1 MARVSILFV
10 HLSLS
15 RLNHGQPGVQAHPE
29 MVQGTAELPHEIADA
44 RLPQADP
51 VFHHATTLDAAVDML
66 DPQPPLVE
74 HLVGQVL
81 LQGELRTAGLLRRH
95 EDLHLRER
103 EGQEAQIL
111 QQPTASREGVGGGL
125 RDAQIMDPAAVGVAQ
140 KEDDEQG
147 IDEQDIFDRVVFFLA
162 AITLFLFSRVL
173 GADNASFRPVM
184 GKRGEAGA
192 AAGMGATGAGSSS
205 SGTTTVA
212 ASASETPSRWARAVR
227 ERAGASPRARSAA
240 SNAGNRTWIH

>member
-1 MARVSILFV
+1 
-10 HLSLS
+10 LSLS

-29 MVQGTAELPHEIADA
+29 IVQGTAELHHEIADA
-44 RLPQADP
+44 LLPQPDP
-51 VFHHATTLDAAVDML
+51 VFHNATTLDAAVDML

-111 QQPTASREGVGGGL
+111 QQPTPSREWVGGGL

-147 IDEQDIFDRVVFFLA
+147 IDEQDIFDSVVFFLA
-162 AITLFLFSRVL
+162 AITLLLFSRVL
-173 GADNASFRPVM
+173 GADDASFRPVM

-227 ERAGASPRARSAA
+227 ER
-240 SNAGNRTWIH
+240 